1 MFNPKENLL
10 DQQLAVSG
18 LEMNITW
25 AGVGAIASIAG
36 GIFGASSASKQNREA
51 KKAQQRQQEIANKQ
65 AEITNAYNRESFEAE
80 KKDYFAA
87 RQFQYE
93 TAVKQW
99 KYDTAIQDLRYVQD
113 VRAYEASVENYGQQ
127 TMFNNV
133 AYQAA
138 KESNQASYNEALA
151 ANAFEGETML
161 VENLEAAGR
170 AALGQAGVSRGKA
183 MQALAAKQGRD
194 LAVLRASMSSQTQEF
209 RRGMYDLAL
218 QKYGADMQAKASLMM
233 KPDRLPELIAPE
245 MGPARTFVEPA
256 EVLPG
261 AVPPAQR
268 VNPLMP
274 LIGGI
279 SGAAGMLAGPDR
291 RFSGPAPQRSNA
303 PQVRNG
309 T

>member
-25 AGVGAIASIAG
+25 AGVGAITSIAG
-36 GIFGASSASKQNREA
+36 GIFGASSAAKQNREA
-51 KKAQQRQQEIANKQ
+51 RKAQQRQQAIANKQ
-65 AEITNAYNRESFEAE
+65 AKITNEYNRASFEAE

-87 RQFQYE
+87 REFQYE

-99 KYDTAIQDLRYVQD
+99 QYDTEIQDLRYVQD

-133 AYQAA
+133 AYQAS
-138 KESNQASYNEALA
+138 KEANQASYSEALA

-194 LAVLRASMSSQTQEF
+194 LAVLRASMSSQAQEF
-209 RRGMYDLAL
+209 RRGMFDLAM
-218 QKYGADMQAKASLMM
+218 QKYGADMQAKANLMIQ
-233 KPDRLPELIAPE
+233 PDRLPELIAPE

-256 EVLPG
+256 KVLPG
-261 AVPPAQR
+261 AVPPAKYT
-268 VNPLMP
+268 NPMLP

-279 SGAAGMLAGPDR
+279 TSAANAGLTAAAAG
-291 RFSGPAPQRSNA
+291 
-303 PQVRNG
+303 
-309 T
+309 

>member
-25 AGVGAIASIAG
+25 GGVSAIASLAG
-36 GIFGASSASKQNREA
+36 GIFGATSASKQNREA
-51 KKAQQRQQEIANKQ
+51 KKAQQRQQAIANKQ
-65 AEITNAYNRESFEAE
+65 AKITNEYNRKAYEAE
-80 KKDYFAA
+80 RKDYFAA
-87 RQFQYE
+87 REFQYQ

-99 KYDTAIQDLRYVQD
+99 KYDTEIQDYRYVQD
-113 VRAYEASVENYGQQ
+113 VKAYESSVANYGQQ
-127 TMFNNV
+127 TMFNNI

-138 KESNQASYNEALA
+138 KESNQASYNELLA
-151 ANAFEGETML
+151 GTAFEGESTL
-161 VENLEAAGR
+161 VQNLEAQGK

-194 LAVLRASMSSQTQEF
+194 LAVLRASIKSSEQEYKRNMF
-209 RRGMYDLAL
+209 DLSL
-218 QKYGADMQAKASLMM
+218 QKYGADMQAKANLMI
-233 KPDRLPELIAPE
+233 KPERLPELIAPE

-261 AVPPAQR
+261 AVPPAKYT
-268 VNPLMP
+268 NPMLP

-279 SGAAGMLAGPDR
+279 SSGLSTLALEKD
-291 RFSGPAPQRSNA
+291 
-303 PQVRNG
+303 
-309 T
+309 

>member
-1 MFNPKENLL
+1 MFNSKENLL

-65 AEITNAYNRESFEAE
+65 AKITNAYNRESFEAE

-113 VRAYEASVENYGQQ
+113 VKAYEASVENYGQQ

-138 KESNQASYNEALA
+138 KESNQASYNE
-151 ANAFEGETML
+151 
-161 VENLEAAGR
+161 
-170 AALGQAGVSRGKA
+170 
-183 MQALAAKQGRD
+183 ALAAKQGRD

>member
-18 LEMNITW
+18 LEMQIDPFTAIS
-25 AGVGAIASIAG
+25 AGASIIG
-36 GIFGASSASKQNREA
+36 GIFGSRSASKQNKEA
-51 KKAQQRQQEIANKQ
+51 KKAQKKQQELANKQ
-65 AEITNAYNRESFEAE
+65 AKITNEYNRVSFEAE

-87 RQFQYE
+87 REFQYE

-99 KYDTAIQDLRYVQD
+99 QYDTEIQDYRYLQD
-113 VRAYEASVENYGQQ
+113 VKGYSTSVENYGQQ

-209 RRGMYDLAL
+209 LRGMSDLAI

-233 KPDRLPELIAPE
+233 RPDRLPELMAPE

-279 SGAAGMLAGPDR
+279 SGAAGMLANN
-291 RFSGPAPQRSNA
+291 RFSGPKPQTSNS
-303 PQVRNG
+303 PRVQIN
-309 T
+309 

>member
-25 AGVGAIASIAG
+25 AGVGAITSIAG
-36 GIFGASSASKQNREA
+36 GIFGASSAAKQNREA
-51 KKAQQRQQEIANKQ
+51 RKAQQRQQAIANKQ
-65 AEITNAYNRESFEAE
+65 AKITNEYNRASFEAE

-87 RQFQYE
+87 REFQYE

-99 KYDTAIQDLRYVQD
+99 QYDTEIQDLRYVQD

-133 AYQAA
+133 AYQAS
-138 KESNQASYNEALA
+138 KEANQASYSEALA

-194 LAVLRASMSSQTQEF
+194 LAVLRASMSSQAQEF
-209 RRGMYDLAL
+209 RRGMFDLAM

-245 MGPARTFVEPA
+245 MGPARTFIEPA

-279 SGAAGMLAGPDR
+279 SGAAGMLSQPGA
-291 RFSGPAPQRSNA
+291 RFSGPRPSTPNV
-303 PQVRNG
+303 PQVQG
-309 T
+309 